1 MKRIMI
7 AVLGLLM
14 LLPLVACGGKDAGW
28 KDFTAGG
35 ATLEVGGKCADALK
49 TLSSSCTKTTPSAT
63 CWKKTGEDVVYEYQ
77 SLGIRLKTYREK
89 AGDSNEI
96 LRGIELRSDSAKTP
110 EGITIGSTADAVRAA
125 YGEPSTDSGST
136 TGVVSWNT
144 SNTASEASEYA
155 DIRGGTI
162 SACGH
167 SRRACRPPIAVRTP

>member
-49 TLSSSCTKTTPSAT
+49 TLSSSCTKTTPGAT

-89 AGDSNEI
+89 EGDSNEI
-96 LRGIELRSDSAKTP
+96 LRAIELRSDSAKTP

-125 YGEPSTDSGST
+125 YGEPSTDSGSMLSYKKGSAVLQFT
-136 TGVVSWNT
+136 LKDGKVS
-144 SNTASEASEYA
+144 
-155 DIRGGTI
+155 
-162 SACGH
+162 
-167 SRRACRPPIAVRTP
+167 AVNYFAE

>member
-63 CWKKTGEDVVYEYQ
+63 CWKKTSEDVVYEY
-77 SLGIRLKTYREK
+77 
-89 AGDSNEI
+89 
-96 LRGIELRSDSAKTP
+96 
-110 EGITIGSTADAVRAA
+110 
-125 YGEPSTDSGST
+125 
-136 TGVVSWNT
+136 
-144 SNTASEASEYA
+144 
-155 DIRGGTI
+155 
-162 SACGH
+162 
-167 SRRACRPPIAVRTP
+167 